1 MKRLLVAAAGLLMVL
16 SLLVPA
22 ALSYETTN
30 GASADTGTAIQSGSQ
45 NPVTMPSDSSTSQQ
59 NDPFAYQQN
68 NPNANWMNGLPGQS
82 ADVSTEP
89 SGQPL
94 RGRYGTTCMEMGG
107 SVC

>member
-30 GASADTGTAIQSGSQ
+30 GASVDTGTAIQSGSQ

-68 NPNANWMNGLPGQS
+68 DPNANWMNGLPGQS